1 MKSSL
6 DTAQD
11 LREDKPVSFGLYKKI
26 FQKVV
31 KEAPKLRV
39 SEFDYCMCKLIFMDG
54 FLFA

>member
-11 LREDKPVSFGLYKKI
+11 FREDKPVSFGLHKKI
-26 FQKVV
+26 FQKVI
-31 KEAPKLRV
+31 KEAPKLRI
-39 SEFDYCMCKLIFMDG
+39 SEFDYCMCKLIFLDG